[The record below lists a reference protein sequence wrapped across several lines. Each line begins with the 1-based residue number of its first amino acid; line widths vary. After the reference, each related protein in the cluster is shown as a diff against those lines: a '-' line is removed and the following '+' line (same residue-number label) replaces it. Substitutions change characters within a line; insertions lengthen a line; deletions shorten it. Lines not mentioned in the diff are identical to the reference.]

1 MGYLFDDQDTREPDL
16 WASIGVILI
25 LITVALLICFLTAC
39 AGHASGRATSSR
51 PIKLIQFEIVTE
63 SGKVL
68 SRVRTWEYED
78 EPDNPADPVP
88 ATR

>member
-1 MGYLFDDQDTREPDL
+1 MGYLFDDQDTREPDI

-25 LITVALLICFLTAC
+25 LITVALLICFLAAC
-39 AGHASGRATSSR
+39 AGPAGGRATSSR

-63 SGKVL
+63 SGKVI

-78 EPDNPADPVP
+78 ESAYPADAVP
-88 ATR
+88 HK